1 MLIGLNKYLQ
11 FVAKIISYCGL
22 LCQSCPIYLAAR
34 ETNELKKQEL
44 VSEIILACKEIYGI
58 EYKYEDINACDGCT
72 ADTGR
77 LFIGCNNCKVR
88 KCAVQKGVENC
99 AHCDEYVCN
108 DLAELFKSE
117 PASKERLDTIRNS
130 FIN

>member
-1 MLIGLNKYLQ
+1 MTE
-11 FVAKIISYCGL
+11 IISYCGL
-22 LCQSCPIYLAAR
+22 LCQCCPIYLATR
-34 ETNELKKQEL
+34 ETDISKKQEMIF
-44 VSEIILACKEIYGI
+44 EIIRACKEHYGI
-58 EYKYEDINACDGCT
+58 EYKYEDINDCDGCIS
-72 ADTGR
+72 DTGR

-117 PASKERLDTIRNS
+117 PGSKKRLDMIRNS
-130 FIN
+130 LKN